1 MSNHLHKVPWTWEE
15 SLDTNSLYLIN
26 SQVRKSIQPP
36 FPGEVLV
43 RSGDVLACHWVLQKK
58 WVGCDHLQWFIYI
71 YIYMCLLFTVSI
83 ISDWS
88 KYQHHQVYVAW
99 RFEALWILSDW
110 TAWEAPVQHKW
121 CSLAKGCFTVLRGIR
136 WMSIMKVCCFASGTW
151 QARCSQVKTRFSE
164 VNAILRSPDTGWCS
178 IVLIVLVAYTHFGRS
193 CKMLKTCE
201 QRFSNERCQYM
212 IYVIIDTVVDV
223 LNLAALQ
230 IFKVH
235 QIEARIRQK
244 CWASVGFQQPLQE
257 KMAQVLCISLRGWV
271 TRPLQQLERM
281 WKSHQR
287 NP

>member
-71 YIYMCLLFTVSI
+71 YIYICLLFTVSI
-83 ISDWS
+83 ISDGS

-99 RFEALWILSDW
+99 RFEALWILCDW

-136 WMSIMKVCCFASGTW
+136 WMSIMKVCCFA
-151 QARCSQVKTRFSE
+151 
-164 VNAILRSPDTGWCS
+164 AILRSPDTGWCS

-193 CKMLKTCE
+193 CKMLKTCK
-201 QRFSNERCQYM
+201 QRFSNERRQYM
-212 IYVIIDTVVDV
+212 WSLT
-223 LNLAALQ
+223 LCGT
-230 IFKVH
+230 
-235 QIEARIRQK
+235 
-244 CWASVGFQQPLQE
+244 CWTLLHSRSSKSTKLRHAFGRSAEQAWGSSSRCRRRWHKSFAYRCADGWPDHCSNSKECE
-257 KMAQVLCISLRGWV
+257 KATRGIHKNRFWK
-271 TRPLQQLERM
+271 M
-281 WKSHQR
+281 WHKLS
-287 NP
+287 